1 MNVNQ
6 NNQEID
12 LFAIPETF
20 KSVSLKGAKKLREMA
35 DIPARATHVLIQCKT
50 ELTYALTAAD
60 APDGFSIPAGTQKIF
75 SRRDALGVYLNAA
88 GNGDTVKIQPLSHD

>member
-20 KSVSLKGAKKLREMA
+20 KSVSLKGAKKLSQMA
-35 DIPARATHVLIQCKT
+35 EIPARATHVLVQCKT
-50 ELTYALTAAD
+50 ELTYAFTAAD
-60 APDGFSIPAGTQKIF
+60 APSGFSIAAGTTKIF